1 MIVACF
7 KKQRLHRFFSSNLA
21 DRGVWGKEISK
32 VYKLNF
38 LYNTHSIGQ
47 LPFIVV
53 ARPLQ
58 HPPATNVPF
67 YMKSTILSA
76 IT

>member
-1 MIVACF
+1 M
-7 KKQRLHRFFSSNLA
+7 QRLHNFSPNLV
-21 DRGVWGKEISK
+21 DSSVWGKEISK

-38 LYNTHSIGQ
+38 LYNAHSVGQ

-53 ARPLQ
+53 AWPLQ

-67 YMKSTILSA
+67 YMKSTIHSA